1 MKPGRID
8 HKSFYIKNNVY
19 VLGGHDDYGEHVTQV
34 DKYSLITHKWEQIA
48 TISGKDFCACA
59 FMDHIFVI
67 GGRDDNEDY
76 FDSCLKFHTKS
87 NELNEISKMNEERL
101 NAACTVFEERVVVT
115 GGYTFEAFLT
125 TTVEAYDHLS

>member
-1 MKPGRID
+1 M
-8 HKSFYIKNNVY
+8 
-19 VLGGHDDYGEHVTQV
+19 DD
-34 DKYSLITHKWEQIA
+34 
-48 TISGKDFCACA
+48 
-59 FMDHIFVI
+59 IFVI

-101 NAACTVFEERVVVT
+101 HASCTVIEERVVVT

-125 TTVEAYDHLS
+125 TTVEAYEHLSDTWIPMPNMLEPKNPHSSVSVKNKLFVIGNLYGKPSCEVFDSSRKFVAL